1 MFKKQNDF
9 HWGIS
14 TSAFQT
20 EGGFDTDGKGK
31 SIWDQFSHRYGKVYK
46 GHKADV
52 SCDFY
57 HLYETDLDIIKELAI
72 PNFRLSISWSRIFP
86 GGVGCVNRKGV
97 DFYNRLIDACLERGI
112 EPWLTLYHWDLPY
125 LLEQRGGWTN
135 RDSVSW
141 FTDYVE
147 RCAMEFGDRVNYWMV
162 LNEPVVFTGAG
173 YFLGSHAPGRR
184 GLSNFLS
191 SVHHVAL
198 SQAAGIRCI
207 KNILPDVKVGTT
219 FSCSDVQPFTD
230 TEEDRLACKRIDALL
245 NRLFLEPL
253 IGQGYPFK
261 ELPFVS
267 RIEKYFRVGDNEKL
281 KAPFDFIGLQY
292 YTRELVKHSWWTP
305 LIKAQIVTAEKRKVF
320 RTAMN
325 WEVYPQGL
333 FNTISRFSKYP
344 EIKNIIITENGA
356 AFEDKVAGNT
366 VNDSLRQDYIS
377 DHIEQVVKA
386 KNAGM
391 PVSGYFVWSLT
402 DNFEWAEGFRP
413 RFGLVHVDFK
423 SQIRTI
429 KKSGYWYSR
438 YIQDFQE
445 SNRIKLLG
453 KDKDVEIP
461 GKAK

>member
-1 MFKKQNDF
+1 
-9 HWGIS
+9 
-14 TSAFQT
+14 
-20 EGGFDTDGKGK
+20 
-31 SIWDQFSHRYGKVYK
+31 V
-46 GHKADV
+46 
-52 SCDFY
+52 
-57 HLYETDLDIIKELAI
+57 
-72 PNFRLSISWSRIFP
+72 SWSNTV
-86 GGVGCVNRKGV
+86 GG
-97 DFYNRLIDACLERGI
+97 
-112 EPWLTLYHWDLPY
+112 
-125 LLEQRGGWTN
+125 Q
-135 RDSVSW
+135 
-141 FTDYVE
+141 
-147 RCAMEFGDRVNYWMV
+147 
-162 LNEPVVFTGAG
+162 
-173 YFLGSHAPGRR
+173 
-184 GLSNFLS
+184 
-191 SVHHVAL
+191 
-198 SQAAGIRCI
+198 
-207 KNILPDVKVGTT
+207 
-219 FSCSDVQPFTD
+219 
-230 TEEDRLACKRIDALL
+230 
-245 NRLFLEPL
+245 
-253 IGQGYPFK
+253 
-261 ELPFVS
+261 
-267 RIEKYFRVGDNEKL
+267 
-281 KAPFDFIGLQY
+281 
-292 YTRELVKHSWWTP
+292 
-305 LIKAQIVTAEKRKVF
+305 AQIVTAEKRKVF